1 MDYCE
6 NCNTELDMIDFYQ
19 DLPMGS
25 KFYQTWHYKCP
36 KCGKKYAYTEYWR
49 LENTEIEEEE

>member
-6 NCNTELDMIDFYQ
+6 NCGAELIIVDFYQ
-19 DLPMGS
+19 DTPLGS

-36 KCGKKYAYTEYWR
+36 KCGKQYAYTEYWR
-49 LENTEIEEEE
+49 LEDTEIEEE

>member
-6 NCNTELDMIDFYQ
+6 NCKSELTLEDFYQ
-19 DLPMGS
+19 DVPLGT

-36 KCGKKYAYTEYWR
+36 NCGKAYFYTEYWR
-49 LENTEIEEEE
+49 LENTEQGEE

>member
-6 NCNTELDMIDFYQ
+6 NCKSELEIEDFYQ
-19 DLPMGS
+19 DVPFDT

-36 KCGKKYAYTEYWR
+36 KCGKKYFYTEYWR
-49 LENTEIEEEE
+49 LENTEKGEE